1 MTEDDQFTLFDL
13 SAHSDEQ
20 DPSLSNDAAATSMD
34 AGIASPAP
42 EAGAICTE
50 QSPSPHAEKDAHDP
64 TETAAPD
71 LHSRPWESLPVTGD
85 ADGHAIIVTAEATY
99 TPSGARLTGPVDSIE
114 KLEKLLHWAALTPH
128 GLTAQVWFVGVDSC
142 AQLGW
147 TVDPGSE
154 DDVDDLELLRQRAA
168 ADLTQAVAATL
179 PPLIT
184 AGWELRG
191 DPGFAVHLTRQVGK
205 ATQMVDLLLEPYV
218 WTYWNRDFGW
228 GNRVGD
234 MGILGNPSAGTYLP
248 DEDLPAARELGRRL
262 AWSVKHLDTLP
273 GPTPARTGAA
283 VLDKSRR
290 ERLRTGKG
298 IVVTA
303 GGPIPPIDG
312 APRGDFEPPAG
323 WSRVPDSD
331 DLDGATTLVTIDQ
344 RAAYLA
350 SAGMLSF
357 GYGRVRNLV
366 GDDAAATAAAEK
378 PPFGIWRVTLP
389 AADQYALPQ
398 KLPLPHPAMLHDQP
412 AHTWI
417 TTVSLEGLCAPIAD
431 GGMGLD
437 VDDLDVT
444 EAWVYEE
451 QGRALDK
458 WAKVLR
464 EARTV
469 AVETGDV
476 AMKQFL
482 GACYKGYVGRMV
494 NPDMWTST
502 RMQHHHQPLW
512 RAAIMAH
519 CRWRGRRVA
528 MRIARE
534 TGRWPIRTMTD
545 SWVYLLGEGD
555 SVADDSNALGKMTL
569 EKHVELT
576 DEMILAFASAET
588 THEVRLAIAAA
599 YGTDTQ
605 DEEK

>member
-1 MTEDDQFTLFDL
+1 MSGIDDQIALFDL
-13 SAHSDEQ
+13 DPEPEKPLNGSA
-20 DPSLSNDAAATSMD
+20 
-34 AGIASPAP
+34 AP
-42 EAGAICTE
+42 EDTATE
-50 QSPSPHAEKDAHDP
+50 APPPPAKDDLQSADADTAPPDPVDVADIDEAEKPA
-64 TETAAPD
+64 TEV
-71 LHSRPWESLPVTGD
+71 RPWESLPVTED
-85 ADGHAIIVTAEATY
+85 ADGHAIIVTAAATY
-99 TPSGARLTGPVDSIE
+99 TPSGVRLTGPVDSIE
-114 KLEKLLHWAALTPH
+114 KLDKLLHWAALTPH
-128 GLTAQVWFVGVDSC
+128 GLTAQVWFVGIDSC
-142 AQLGW
+142 SQLGW
-147 TVDPGSE
+147 SIDPGSE
-154 DDVDDLELLRQRAA
+154 DDVDDLEQLRQRAA
-168 ADLTQAVAATL
+168 TELTQTITASL
-179 PPLIT
+179 PPLIA

-191 DPGFAVHLTRQVGK
+191 DPGYVIHLIRKVGK
-205 ATQMVDLLLEPYV
+205 ATQMVDLILEPYV
-218 WTYWNRDFGW
+218 WTYWNKDFGW
-228 GNRVGD
+228 GNRIGD
-234 MGILGNPSAGTYLP
+234 MGILGNPAAGTYLP
-248 DEDLPAARELGRRL
+248 DDDLPAARELGRRL

-283 VLDKSRR
+283 VLDKIRR

-312 APRGDFEPPAG
+312 APRGDFEPAAG
-323 WSRVPDSD
+323 WSRIPDAD
-331 DLDGATTLVTIDQ
+331 DLEGATALVTIDQ

-357 GYGRVRNLV
+357 GYGRVRNLLGV
-366 GDDAAATAAAEK
+366 DAAAAATSDK

-389 AADQYALPQ
+389 AAGQYALPE
-398 KLPLPHPAMLHDQP
+398 KLPLPHPAMLDDQP
-412 AHTWI
+412 VQTWI
-417 TTVSLEGLCAPIAD
+417 TTISLDGLCAPIAD

-437 VDDLDVT
+437 VDDLDIT

-464 EARTV
+464 EARAV
-469 AVETGDV
+469 AAETGDA
-476 AMKQFL
+476 AMKRFL

-494 NPDMWTST
+494 NPDMWTAT

-545 SWVYLLGEGD
+545 SWVYLVGEGQTL
-555 SVADDSNALGKMTL
+555 ADDSDALGKMVL

-576 DEMILAFASAET
+576 DEMLLAFAEAET

-599 YGTDTQ
+599 HGADH
-605 DEEK
+605 DEEQ